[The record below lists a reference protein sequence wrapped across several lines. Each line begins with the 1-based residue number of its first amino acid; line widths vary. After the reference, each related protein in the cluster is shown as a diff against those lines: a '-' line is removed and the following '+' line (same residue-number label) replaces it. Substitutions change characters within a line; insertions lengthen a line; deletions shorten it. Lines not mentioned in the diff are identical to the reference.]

1 MAAMGKRKM
10 KNGRVTGT
18 SRSTRAM
25 PERPLVMPLRYT
37 FGLER
42 LNVVITPTSRLNISA
57 TVTVGGST
65 LGTSIMR
72 EGFVTDTGFLLSAS
86 VSTLTDLLL
95 V

>member
-10 KNGRVTGT
+10 KNGQATGT
-18 SRSTRAM
+18 SRAT
-25 PERPLVMPLRYT
+25 PERPLVMPLRRT
-37 FGLER
+37 PGLER
-42 LNVVITPTSRLNISA
+42 LNVVVTPTSRLNISA

-72 EGFVTDTGFLLSAS
+72 EGFVTETGLLLSAS
-86 VSTLTDLLL
+86 RMAGL